1 MARVA
6 QWTFDD
12 VLIDNDAREVRRNG
26 IPVPLSPKAFQLL
39 GILVSVR
46 PKALSKQELQEHL
59 WPDTFVVEKNLTN
72 LISEIRETLDDD
84 PARPRFIRTVPRF
97 GYAFIHPPSA
107 MPGAS
112 DAAATTGAAA
122 AGESRRHNLPVAR
135 TSFIGRERE
144 LADLISRASRTPLL
158 TLTGVGGCGKTRLA
172 LELGRRLM
180 DTFDDGVWFVD
191 LSGVFDAALIEQ
203 SVASALDLRQQPPA
217 SLLQLVSGFL
227 RPRRALLILD
237 NCEHLIADCAR
248 IADALLRGA
257 PGLTI
262 LATSRES
269 LAIDGEAVWP
279 VPPLSLPSADDQS
292 IDAIGECES
301 VRLFHAR
308 AAAVDPAFR
317 ITDANR
323 SATVDI
329 CRQLDGVP
337 LAIELAAAR
346 LTVLSVDQIR
356 ERLADRFAL
365 LQRGSFTAPPRQR
378 ALEASVDW
386 SYDLLAAP
394 ERLVFERLAVFPGG
408 ATIDTVEEVCAGD
421 GVARDQVLPLLTHLV
436 NKSLLTVD
444 DDPTGDRRYRYLE
457 TIRHYAGRRLQ
468 ESGGADR
475 LGARHLTA
483 HLDLAR
489 RAEPGLLGRE
499 QSFWLRRLHAEQD
512 NLRAALEWSLSRP
525 ERAPDGLELATA
537 LVWFWIMRGAFSEG
551 QHWLSRA
558 LSMNP
563 APGARVRARAS
574 TGLGD
579 MLFFQGDLEGAGG
592 MFEESVLHART
603 AGDFAAAAHA
613 LGMHALACMERND
626 LAAGARLAAEA
637 LEVASATQTL
647 EARGPAASFFA
658 YQALD
663 QGDVDRS
670 ASLQEELLA
679 LTRASGNTWALALIM
694 FDLSLVRVVQ
704 GRAGDASVLCA
715 EAIAL
720 SREFADYRGMAW
732 SFGVLAGAEAVAERP
747 LRAATL
753 LGVMEAMC
761 ERAGAPAQPSF
772 KRWIFNPYFGAV
784 QTALGP
790 ARYLEALDAG
800 RAMSVDDAVAY
811 AFERRTTGA
820 AHRPA
825 SHALRT

>member
-6 QWTFDD
+6 QWAFDD

-39 GILVSVR
+39 GILVSAR

-72 LISEIRETLDDD
+72 LISEIREKLDDD
-84 PARPRFIRTVPRF
+84 PAHPRFIRTVPRF
-97 GYAFIHPPSA
+97 GYAFVHPPSA
-107 MPGAS
+107 MPGQA
-112 DAAATTGAAA
+112 DAAGTTGTAAA
-122 AGESRRHNLPVAR
+122 AASRQHNLPNAR

-144 LADLISRASRTPLL
+144 LADLMSRASRTPLL
-158 TLTGVGGCGKTRLA
+158 TLTGVGGCGKTRMA
-172 LELGRRLM
+172 LELGRRLV

-191 LSGVFDAALIEQ
+191 LSGVSEAALIEQ

-248 IADALLRGA
+248 VADALLTGA

-262 LATSRES
+262 LATSREP

-279 VPPLSLPSADDQS
+279 VPPLSLPPADDQPL
-292 IDAIGECES
+292 DAIEECES
-301 VRLFHAR
+301 VRLFLAR
-308 AAAVDPAFR
+308 ATAVDPAFR

-323 SATVDI
+323 SAAVDI

-346 LTVLSVDQIR
+346 LTVLSVDQVC

-394 ERLVFERLAVFPGG
+394 ERLMFQRLAVFPGG
-408 ATIDTVEEVCAGD
+408 GTIDTVEEVCAGD

-436 NKSLLTVD
+436 NKSLVTVD
-444 DDPTGDRRYRYLE
+444 DDPSGDRRYRYLE
-457 TIRHYAGRRLQ
+457 TIRHYAIRRLQ
-468 ESGGADR
+468 ESGDADR
-475 LGARHLTA
+475 LGARHLA
-483 HLDLAR
+483 AYVDLAR
-489 RAEPGLLGRE
+489 RAEPGLMGGDQL
-499 QSFWLRRLHAEQD
+499 FWLRRLRAERD
-512 NLRAALEWSLSRP
+512 NLRAALESSLSRP
-525 ERAPDGLELATA
+525 DRAADGLELATA

-558 LSMNP
+558 LAMNP
-563 APGARVRARAS
+563 APGARIRARAS

-579 MLFFQGDLEGAGG
+579 MLFFQGDLEGASGLFDEG
-592 MFEESVLHART
+592 VAQARA
-603 AGDFAAAAHA
+603 AGDLAAAAHA
-613 LGMHALACMERND
+613 LGMHALACMERNE

-637 LEVASATQTL
+637 LEVANVTQTL
-647 EARGPAASFFA
+647 EARGPSASFFA
-658 YQALD
+658 YQALA
-663 QGDVDRS
+663 QGDVDRC
-670 ASLQEELLA
+670 ASLHEELLT
-679 LTRASGNTWALALIM
+679 LTHASGNKWALAIVT
-694 FDLSLVRVVQ
+694 FDLALARVIQ
-704 GRAGDASVLCA
+704 GRAGDASLLCA
-715 EAIAL
+715 DAIAL

-747 LRAATL
+747 LRAATM

-772 KRWIFNPYFGAV
+772 TRWIFDPYFGAV

-800 RAMSVDDAVAY
+800 RAMSVDDAIAC
-811 AFERRTTGA
+811 AFERRTTGT

-825 SHALRT
+825 SQVLRT

>member
-6 QWTFDD
+6 QWAFDD

-39 GILVSVR
+39 GILVSAR

-72 LISEIRETLDDD
+72 LISEIREKLVDD
-84 PARPRFIRTVPRF
+84 PALPRFIRTVPRF
-97 GYAFIHPPSA
+97 GYAFVHPPSA
-107 MPGAS
+107 MPGGAG
-112 DAAATTGAAA
+112 DAATTGTAA
-122 AGESRRHNLPVAR
+122 AGESRRHNLPNAR

-144 LADLISRASRTPLL
+144 LADLMPRASRTPLL

-172 LELGRRLM
+172 LELGRRLV

-191 LSGVFDAALIEQ
+191 LSGVSEAALIAQ

-227 RPRRALLILD
+227 RLRRALLILD

-248 IADALLRGA
+248 IADALLTGA

-262 LATSRES
+262 LATSREP

-279 VPPLSLPSADDQS
+279 VPPLSLPSVDDQPL
-292 IDAIGECES
+292 DAIEECES
-301 VRLFHAR
+301 VRLFLAR
-308 AAAVDPAFR
+308 AAAVDPTFR

-323 SATVDI
+323 SAAVDI

-346 LTVLSVDQIR
+346 LTVLSVEQIR

-394 ERLVFERLAVFPGG
+394 ERLMFQRLAVFPGG

-421 GVARDQVLPLLTHLV
+421 GVARDQILPLLTHLV
-436 NKSLLTVD
+436 NKPLVTVD
-444 DDPTGDRRYRYLE
+444 DDPSGDRRYRYLE

-468 ESGGADR
+468 ESGDADR
-475 LGARHLTA
+475 LGARHLAA

-489 RAEPGLLGRE
+489 RAEPGLIGAE
-499 QSFWLRRLHAEQD
+499 QPVWLRRLHAEQD

-525 ERAPDGLELATA
+525 ERAADGLELATA

-558 LSMNP
+558 LSMNQ
-563 APGARVRARAS
+563 APGARVRARAT

-579 MLFFQGDLEGAGG
+579 MLFFQGDLDGASGLFDEAWRRRAPPVISPLRHTPWACTRSHAWSG
-592 MFEESVLHART
+592 MTWRPVRGSLRKGSRRPARPRRWKPVARPRRFSPT
-603 AGDFAAAAHA
+603 RRWTRAMSIAPPAFR
-613 LGMHALACMERND
+613 RNC
-626 LAAGARLAAEA
+626 LRSPTPAETNGHWPSSRSICRSS
-637 LEVASATQTL
+637 ASY
-647 EARGPAASFFA
+647 RDGPATPACSA
-658 YQALD
+658 PKPSRCRGSSPITAAWH
-663 QGDVDRS
+663 GRS
-670 ASLQEELLA
+670 AS
-679 LTRASGNTWALALIM
+679 W
-694 FDLSLVRVVQ
+694 
-704 GRAGDASVLCA
+704 
-715 EAIAL
+715 
-720 SREFADYRGMAW
+720 
-732 SFGVLAGAEAVAERP
+732 
-747 LRAATL
+747 
-753 LGVMEAMC
+753 
-761 ERAGAPAQPSF
+761 
-772 KRWIFNPYFGAV
+772 
-784 QTALGP
+784 P
-790 ARYLEALDAG
+790 AR
-800 RAMSVDDAVAY
+800 
-811 AFERRTTGA
+811 RRWPDVRCA
-820 AHRPA
+820 RRPCLA
-825 SHALRT
+825 